1 MPAGLKGKNHGANK
15 QVAIRHMESTSKEA
29 ELKMLLGACPRVP
42 RKTRKKNGAVSMIV
56 KKDDVADA
64 RMQAMY
70 VDAKVVK
77 VMAGRA
83 RVQRAADNKVA
94 KEVAAAARVAKRV
107 AAEGKEKKK
116 TVTVKKQRSATEI
129 NK

>member
-1 MPAGLKGKNHGANK
+1 
-15 QVAIRHMESTSKEA
+15 
-29 ELKMLLGACPRVP
+29 
-42 RKTRKKNGAVSMIV
+42 MIV

-94 KEVAAAARVAKRV
+94 KEVAAAARVKRV
-107 AAEGKEKKK
+107 AEGKEKKK
-116 TVTVKKQRSATEI
+116 ATTVKKQRSATEI